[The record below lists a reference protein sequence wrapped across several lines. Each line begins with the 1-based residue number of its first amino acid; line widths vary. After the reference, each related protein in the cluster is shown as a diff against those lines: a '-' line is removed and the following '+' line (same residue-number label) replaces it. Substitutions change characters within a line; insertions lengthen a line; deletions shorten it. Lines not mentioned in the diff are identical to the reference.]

1 MMTDLVSKPAG
12 NAHPGERVVRRVNL
26 LIAVFGLSAGTAAGL
41 LRQWDWAEGLWLGSI
56 LAWLNF
62 HWLKRG
68 IEAFTAAAAAESN
81 AEKRPASGATYLAA
95 VFRYALIGL
104 ALYVIFRFLHVSL
117 VSLAVG
123 LCAFAAAIITA
134 TVWEIAQSDRMR
146 S

>member
-1 MMTDLVSKPAG
+1 MAEPPPKAAG
-12 NAHPGERVVRRVNL
+12 NALPSERVVRRVSL
-26 LIAVFGLSAGTAAGL
+26 LIPLFGLCAGIVAGL
-41 LRQWDWAEGLWLGSI
+41 LRQWDWAEGLFLGSG

-62 HWLKRG
+62 HWMKRG
-68 IEAFTAAAAAESN
+68 IWAFTIAAAAESN
-81 AEKRPASGATYLAA
+81 AEKRHASGATYFAA